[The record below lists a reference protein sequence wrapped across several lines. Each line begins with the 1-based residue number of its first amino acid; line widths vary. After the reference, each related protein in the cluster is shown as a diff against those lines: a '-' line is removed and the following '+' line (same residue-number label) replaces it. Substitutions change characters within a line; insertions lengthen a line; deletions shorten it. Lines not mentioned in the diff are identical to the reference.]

1 VASPVQHSGAPS
13 ARGLRE
19 LAALFLRLGAT
30 SFGGPAAHVALMEH
44 EIVHRRQWI
53 SRDAFMDVVGAVN
66 LIPGPNST
74 EVAIHVGYNRAGWR
88 GLIVAGTSFILPA
101 AILVTVLAWSYVRF
115 GSVPAL
121 VAVLYGIKPVV
132 LAIIVQAIW
141 RLSRATLRTS
151 RKVAIA
157 ALSIVLSV
165 MGVHELI
172 VLAVAAIAG
181 LATSGV
187 RETSNPLLLPWNWSA
202 IWGARHGPL
211 ALGAAAPASAVG
223 LWPLFGV
230 FLKIGSVL
238 FGSGYVLLAFL
249 RADLV
254 ERYHWITE
262 RQLLDAIA
270 VGQVTPGPLFTSA
283 TFIGYVIGG
292 LPGAAVAT
300 IGIFLPAFIFVGLS
314 GPILPKLRQN
324 RAAGGFLDGVNAAS
338 LALMAVVTA
347 YLARTALI
355 DLPTLALAIGAACV
369 LLWTSLNATWVIA
382 AGALAGWLLHG
393 SLRV

>member
-1 VASPVQHSGAPS
+1 
-13 ARGLRE
+13 
-19 LAALFLRLGAT
+19 
-30 SFGGPAAHVALMEH
+30 
-44 EIVHRRQWI
+44 
-53 SRDAFMDVVGAVN
+53 
-66 LIPGPNST
+66 
-74 EVAIHVGYNRAGWR
+74 
-88 GLIVAGTSFILPA
+88 
-101 AILVTVLAWSYVRF
+101 
-115 GSVPAL
+115 
-121 VAVLYGIKPVV
+121 
-132 LAIIVQAIW
+132 
-141 RLSRATLRTS
+141 
-151 RKVAIA
+151 
-157 ALSIVLSV
+157 LSIVLSV